1 MWGCGAGGARGGRL
15 WAVMGAG
22 RRRLGGSACVSFL
35 FPGNRARG
43 WWVGGEW
50 GPGAVHTVRLVAR
63 CCIAGLLLGS
73 NGCLVCAGR
82 NLCVS
87 SVESAAGPR
96 AECVCVC
103 VGVGWSTMEYGVSEY
118 HPTTPVSFRLRSQIP
133 GFIQYGCTLCREA
146 SGEGK
151 TLRL

>member
-35 FPGNRARG
+35 FPGMRARG
-43 WWVGGEW
+43 WWVGEEW
-50 GPGAVHTVRLVAR
+50 GRPSTVRLVAR

-87 SVESAAGPR
+87 SVESAAQGR
-96 AECVCVC
+96 VCLCVCR
-103 VGVGWSTMEYGVSEY
+103 SRMEHYGVW
-118 HPTTPVSFRLRSQIP
+118 RL
-133 GFIQYGCTLCREA
+133 
-146 SGEGK
+146 
-151 TLRL
+151 